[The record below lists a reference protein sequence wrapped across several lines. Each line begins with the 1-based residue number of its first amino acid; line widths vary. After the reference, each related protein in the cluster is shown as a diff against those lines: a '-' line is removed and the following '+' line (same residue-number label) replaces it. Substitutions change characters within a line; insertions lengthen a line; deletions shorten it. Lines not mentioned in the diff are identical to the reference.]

1 MCIEI
6 FRNLASEFMK
16 ATVTSLRKGFLL
28 VKKGGISYFIHRNDF
43 DDASEFDQ
51 CIVGSILVFEEEL
64 SLRGWLGKKAR
75 LIK

>member
-1 MCIEI
+1 
-6 FRNLASEFMK
+6 MK
-16 ATVTSLRKGFLL
+16 APVAKLQKGFLF

-43 DDASEFDQ
+43 EDASEFDQ

-64 SLRGWLGKKAR
+64 GFGGWLGKKAR